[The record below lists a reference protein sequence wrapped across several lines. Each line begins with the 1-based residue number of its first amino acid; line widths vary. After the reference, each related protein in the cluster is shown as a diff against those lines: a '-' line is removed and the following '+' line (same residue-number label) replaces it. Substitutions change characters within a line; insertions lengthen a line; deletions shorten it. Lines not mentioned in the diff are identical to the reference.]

1 MVTNIGNKEIFAK
14 NLNHYIER
22 SGKNQ
27 REIADDLN
35 IATSTLNNWATAQK
49 YPRIDKIEMLAN
61 YFGIQ
66 KSDLIEEKLTE
77 EKEKDNEIL
86 ADIIVRARMDE
97 DFREALE
104 SLYYL
109 DSGEIKGVSVM
120 LKAFKK

>member
-22 SGKNQ
+22 SGKTQ
-27 REIADDLN
+27 KEIAEDLE

-49 YPRIDKIEMLAN
+49 YPRIDKIELLAN

-77 EKEKDNEIL
+77 EKEKDNDIL

-97 DFREALE
+97 AFYEALK
-104 SLYYL
+104 SLYSL
-109 DSGEIKGVSVM
+109 DFNEIKGVTG
-120 LKAFKK
+120 LLQAFKK

>member
-1 MVTNIGNKEIFAK
+1 MVSCIGNKEIFAK
-14 NLNHYIER
+14 NLNYYIER

-27 REIADDLN
+27 KEIAVELGFS
-35 IATSTLNNWATAQK
+35 TSTFNNWTMGNK

-77 EKEKDNEIL
+77 EKEKDNDIL

-97 DFREALE
+97 VFREALE
-104 SLYYL
+104 SLYSL
-109 DSGEIKGVSVM
+109 DSNEIKGVTGL

>member
-22 SGKNQ
+22 SGKTQ
-27 REIADDLN
+27 KEIAEDLE

-49 YPRIDKIEMLAN
+49 YPRIDKIELLAN

-97 DFREALE
+97 AFYEALK
-104 SLYYL
+104 SLYSL
-109 DSGEIKGVSVM
+109 DFNEIKGVTG
-120 LKAFKK
+120 LLQAFKK